1 MTFLACY
8 FYIWAL
14 IRLENSDPNLR
25 AVGRFLLKCLVATSS
40 LKIQDGYNE
49 KMLEKVGMLH
59 FDTQGQIVW
68 RDGERWDSTSNQ
80 VTTQFVQKTKNI
92 SEEKENFAIRAVGR
106 ST

>member
-1 MTFLACY
+1 MIQTYSELWCNLCSFEFRLKKINYCFVSIVTFLACY
-8 FYIWAL
+8 FYIWAS

-59 FDTQGQIVW
+59 FDTQGQIV
-68 RDGERWDSTSNQ
+68 
-80 VTTQFVQKTKNI
+80 
-92 SEEKENFAIRAVGR
+92 
-106 ST
+106 